1 MSQIV
6 WMFSL
11 LPDSIFVMLTYVI
24 FAAGLL
30 LYIASKLVK
39 WIPIM
44 MQYRMPAELV
54 GVVCLCIGAYFFGW
68 RGNEEHWLARIK
80 ELEEKVQI
88 AESKSR
94 EVNTIIETKIV
105 TKIKVVK
112 ETVYANKEIIR
123 EVAGAQLD
131 SQCSLP
137 RSSVVLHDSAS
148 RNEVARGAESVDGT
162 PSDIKASAL
171 LSTVVENYGS
181 CNENIEKLKAWQEWY
196 RTQKQIFE
204 SVAK

>member
-11 LPDSIFVMLTYVI
+11 LPDSIFVMLTYAI
-24 FAAGLL
+24 FAAGLV
-30 LYIASKLVK
+30 LYIASKLVQ

-44 MQYRMPAELV
+44 MQYRVPAELV
-54 GVVCLCIGAYFFGW
+54 GVLCLCIGAYFFGW

-80 ELEEKVQI
+80 ELEEKVAI
-88 AESKSR
+88 AEARSR
-94 EVNTIIETKIV
+94 EVNTVIETKIV

-137 RSSVVLHDSAS
+137 QSSVVLLNSAS
-148 RNEVARGAESVDGT
+148 RNEVARGPGSVDGT

-171 LSTVVENYGS
+171 LDTVVENYGI

-196 RTQKQIFE
+196 RAQKQIFE

>member
-1 MSQIV
+1 MSQLV

-30 LYIASKLVK
+30 LYIASKMVQ

-44 MQYRMPAELV
+44 AQYRIPAELV
-54 GVVCLCIGAYFFGW
+54 GVLCLCIGAYFFGW
-68 RGNEEHWLARIK
+68 RGNEEHWLAKIK
-80 ELEEKVQI
+80 ELEQKVAI
-88 AESKSR
+88 AESRSR
-94 EVNTIIETKIV
+94 EVNTVIETKIV
-105 TKIKVVK
+105 TKIKVIK

-137 RSSVVLHDSAS
+137 QSSVVLLNSAS
-148 RNEVARGAESVDGT
+148 RNEVARGSESVDGT

-171 LSTVVENYGS
+171 LDTVVENYGI

-196 RTQKQIFE
+196 RAQKQIFE
-204 SVAK
+204 GISK

>member
-1 MSQIV
+1 MSQLV

-11 LPDSIFVMLTYVI
+11 LPDSIFVMLTYAI
-24 FAAGLL
+24 FVLGLL
-30 LYIASKLVK
+30 LYIASKMVQ

-44 MQYRMPAELV
+44 AQYRIPAELV
-54 GVVCLCIGAYFFGW
+54 GVLCLCIGAYFFGW
-68 RGNEEHWLARIK
+68 RGNEEHWLAKIK
-80 ELEEKVQI
+80 ELEQKVAI
-88 AESKSR
+88 AESRSR
-94 EVNTIIETKIV
+94 EVNTVIETKIV
-105 TKIKVVK
+105 TKIKVIK

-137 RSSVVLHDSAS
+137 QSSVVLLNSAS

-171 LSTVVENYGS
+171 LDTVVENYGI

-196 RTQKQIFE
+196 REQKQIFE
-204 SVAK
+204 GVSK

>member
-1 MSQIV
+1 MDQLV

-11 LPDSIFVMLTYVI
+11 LPDSIFVMLTYAI
-24 FAAGLL
+24 FVLGLL
-30 LYIASKLVK
+30 LYIASKMVQ

-44 MQYRMPAELV
+44 AQYRIPAELV
-54 GVVCLCIGAYFFGW
+54 GVLCLCAGAYFFGW
-68 RGNEEHWLARIK
+68 RGNEENWLARIK
-80 ELEEKVQI
+80 ELEQKVQI

-94 EVNTIIETKIV
+94 EVNTVIETKIV
-105 TKIKVVK
+105 TKIKVIK

-137 RSSVVLHDSAS
+137 QSSVVLLNSAS
-148 RNEVARGAESVDGT
+148 RNEVARGSESVDGT

-171 LSTVVENYGS
+171 LDTVVENYGI

-196 RTQKQIFE
+196 REQKQIFE
-204 SVAK
+204 GVSK

>member
-1 MSQIV
+1 MDQLV

-11 LPDSIFVMLTYVI
+11 LPDSIFVMLTYAI
-24 FAAGLL
+24 FALGLL
-30 LYIASKLVK
+30 LYIASKMVQ

-44 MQYRMPAELV
+44 AQYRIPAELV
-54 GVVCLCIGAYFFGW
+54 GVLCLCAGAYFFGW

-80 ELEEKVQI
+80 ELEQKVQI

-94 EVNTIIETKIV
+94 EVNTVIETKIV
-105 TKIKVVK
+105 TKIKVIK

-137 RSSVVLHDSAS
+137 QSSVVLLNSAS

-171 LSTVVENYGS
+171 LDTVVENYGI

-196 RTQKQIFE
+196 REQKQIFE
-204 SVAK
+204 SAAK

>member
-1 MSQIV
+1 MSQLV

-30 LYIASKLVK
+30 LYIASKMVQ

-44 MQYRMPAELV
+44 AQYRIPAELV
-54 GVVCLCIGAYFFGW
+54 GVLCLCIGAYFFGW
-68 RGNEEHWLARIK
+68 RGNEEHWLAKIK
-80 ELEEKVQI
+80 ELEQKVAI
-88 AESKSR
+88 AESRSR
-94 EVNTIIETKIV
+94 EVNTVIETKIV
-105 TKIKVVK
+105 TKIKVIK

-137 RSSVVLHDSAS
+137 QSSVVLLNSAS

-171 LSTVVENYGS
+171 LDTVVENYGI

-196 RTQKQIFE
+196 REQKQIFE
-204 SVAK
+204 GVSK